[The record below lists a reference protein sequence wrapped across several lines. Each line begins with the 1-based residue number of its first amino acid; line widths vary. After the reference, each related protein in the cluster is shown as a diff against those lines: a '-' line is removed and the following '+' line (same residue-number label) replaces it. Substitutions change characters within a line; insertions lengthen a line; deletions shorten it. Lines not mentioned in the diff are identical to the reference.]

1 MVSGHK
7 IEPNK
12 EGGWE
17 LTYFGKFSQCIES
30 QTLHI
35 RSLDD
40 LADLIGGLDKLYLEE
55 GGDEQESI

>member
-7 IEPNK
+7 IEPHK

-17 LTYFGKFSQCIES
+17 LTYFGKFSQCIPS

-35 RSLDD
+35 RNLED
-40 LADLIGGLDKLYLEE
+40 LYDLIGGLQDIHLKETW
-55 GGDEQESI
+55 DD